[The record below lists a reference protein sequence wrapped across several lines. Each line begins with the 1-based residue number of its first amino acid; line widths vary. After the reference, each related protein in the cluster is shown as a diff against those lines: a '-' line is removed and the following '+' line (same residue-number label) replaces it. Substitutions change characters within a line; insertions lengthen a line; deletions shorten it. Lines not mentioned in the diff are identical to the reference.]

1 MPRRPVGYETIT
13 TSCCARFRRACTG
26 PGTRSCGTQCP
37 SGHQSH
43 DQESLHNQERQ
54 ADLPYRTRHRKKEG
68 RDHRFEATHRFEA
81 ADGLSTADHQEGLT
95 RKISRTF
102 GSAPPAQTPS
112 IVSRLAQPRPK
123 FGSEPP
129 ANADSRGETDDE
141 RDHLDVVAQ
150 RAARRFTRS
159 LEERAAR
166 VEHQPIRERQRISL
180 IERVKCRLEIPA
192 QGEFVIAQRRR
203 K

>member
-68 RDHRFEATHRFEA
+68 RDHRFEA

-129 ANADSRGETDDE
+129 ANADSRGKTDDE
-141 RDHLDVVAQ
+141 RDHLDVVAPLVDS
-150 RAARRFTRS
+150 RARSRSERLGSSTNRFAS
-159 LEERAAR
+159 VNGSASSSA
-166 VEHQPIRERQRISL
+166 
-180 IERVKCRLEIPA
+180 
-192 QGEFVIAQRRR
+192 
-203 K
+203 